1 MRKALFLLSM
11 FTTCAY
17 AQFQPYV
24 YKPRQQDYSI
34 LQQSLDKLDRVGN
47 EATEQYSKLQLLL
60 AEYGG
65 KLYNDE
71 ETLLWFDNYKK
82 KIERSYESMRGLGPY
97 DARDYAIRKQGEIAN
112 DPELMARI
120 RTANEYQAA
129 VQSIWQ
135 RSDMSQQE
143 KTEWIAEHP
152 YCFIPIANSEGIIIG
167 GKLGTKAELEAYKAE
182 VQRKARLLEEQN
194 RARLYAMAHPFD
206 NFDYGRYDK
215 VINYPQ
221 YKFYPTPYSIS
232 DGLRICKIALSQTE
246 TRVEF
251 EFTNTV
257 YNRFNVERGTY
268 IKASGTNKLAFI
280 RAENIAIAPSNS
292 TFGKSGE
299 ILKFALIFPAIPQ
312 KAKSFTIAEPDKKGW
327 KFKDIKIQ

>member
-1 MRKALFLLSM
+1 MRKAIFLLSM

-24 YKPRQQDYSI
+24 YEPRQQNYTI
-34 LQQSLDKLDRVGN
+34 LQQSLDKLDRIGN

-82 KIERSYESMRGLGPY
+82 GIERSYESIRSLGPY

-120 RTANEYQAA
+120 RTANEYHEA
-129 VQSIWQ
+129 VQRVQQ

-143 KTEWIAEHP
+143 KKDWISEHP
-152 YCFIPIANSEGIIIG
+152 YCFIPIANSDGKIIG
-167 GKLGTKAELEAYKAE
+167 GKLGTKSELEAYKVE
-182 VQRKARLLEEQN
+182 VQRKVRLLEDQN
-194 RARLYAMAHPFD
+194 RARLHAMAHPFD
-206 NFDYGRYDK
+206 NFDYGSYDK
-215 VINYPQ
+215 VIDNPQ

-232 DGLRICKIALSQTE
+232 DGLRICKIALSSTE

-280 RAENIAIAPSNS
+280 RAENIAIAPSYS
-292 TFGKSGE
+292 IFEKYGE

-312 KAKSFTIAEPDKKGW
+312 KAKSFFIAEPDKKGW
-327 KFKDIKIQ
+327 KFKDIKVQ

>member
-1 MRKALFLLSM
+1 MKKLVILFLAIANSA
-11 FTTCAY
+11 F
-17 AQFQPYV
+17 AQYV
-24 YKPRQQDYSI
+24 PFNLQRRDNI
-34 LQQSLDKLDRVGN
+34 DVLQQSLDKLDRVGN

-65 KLYNDE
+65 KLNNDE
-71 ETLLWFDNYKK
+71 ETLLWFDDYKN
-82 KIERSYESMRGLGPY
+82 KIERSYESMRSLGPY

-129 VQSIWQ
+129 LQSIRQ

-143 KTEWIAEHP
+143 KADWIAEHP
-152 YCFIPIANSEGIIIG
+152 YCFIPIANSEGKIIG

-206 NFDYGRYDK
+206 NLDYSRYDK
-215 VINYPQ
+215 VIDNPQ
-221 YKFYPTPYSIS
+221 YKFYPTWYGNS
-232 DGLRICKIALSQTE
+232 DRLRVCRIALSSTE

-251 EFTNTV
+251 E
-257 YNRFNVERGTY
+257 YM
-268 IKASGTNKLAFI
+268 SPL
-280 RAENIAIAPSNS
+280 
-292 TFGKSGE
+292 
-299 ILKFALIFPAIPQ
+299 
-312 KAKSFTIAEPDKKGW
+312 
-327 KFKDIKIQ
+327 

>member
-1 MRKALFLLSM
+1 MKKLVILFLAIANSA
-11 FTTCAY
+11 F
-17 AQFQPYV
+17 AQYV
-24 YKPRQQDYSI
+24 PFNLQRRDNI
-34 LQQSLDKLDRVGN
+34 DVLQQSLDKLDRVGN

-65 KLYNDE
+65 KLNNDE
-71 ETLLWFDNYKK
+71 ETLLWFDDYKN
-82 KIERSYESMRGLGPY
+82 KIERSYESMRSLGPY

-129 VQSIWQ
+129 LQSIRQ

-143 KTEWIAEHP
+143 KADWIAEHP
-152 YCFIPIANSEGIIIG
+152 YCFIPIANSEGKIIG

-206 NFDYGRYDK
+206 NLDYSRYDK
-215 VINYPQ
+215 VIDNPQ
-221 YKFYPTPYSIS
+221 YKFYPTWYGNS
-232 DGLRICKIALSQTE
+232 DRLRVCRIALSSTE

-251 EFTNTV
+251 EYINTV

-268 IKASGTNKLAFI
+268 IKASGSNKLAFT

-292 TFGKSGE
+292 TFEKSGE

-327 KFKDIKIQ
+327 KFKDIKVQ